1 MARRGSMNSKSF
13 WNTVKPF
20 LTNKGFLTC
29 ENITVENKE
38 KLISNNLK
46 LAEIFNTYFRNIVEK
61 LSGILLSVT
70 GNPNNPLKD
79 SNSVK
84 NIIEQYENHPSII
97 TIKYQA
103 NLNAGTYDFLHA
115 NAEEINKI
123 IKDVNP
129 KKATGPDKIP
139 RKIIKLSTN
148 IIDSHFTN
156 IYIINKESFS
166 KNVLL
171 VIVLSIRNGGVSGFY
186 QST

>member
-1 MARRGSMNSKSF
+1 M
-13 WNTVKPF
+13 
-20 LTNKGFLTC
+20 
-29 ENITVENKE
+29 
-38 KLISNNLK
+38 
-46 LAEIFNTYFRNIVEK
+46 
-61 LSGILLSVT
+61 T

-84 NIIEQYENHPSII
+84 NIIEQYKNHPSII

-115 NAEEINKI
+115 NAEEINKV

-139 RKIIKLSTN
+139 RKIVKLSTN
-148 IIDSHFTN
+148 ISDSPFTN